1 LQELNKKFLM
11 EFIPQL
17 KNFDQEIKGVCVDSR
32 QVKKGDLFFAYEGIS
47 TDGNIYIEQAIQK
60 GAIAIISDSI
70 SDPKKNIYRHD
81 SLRKDLGLIIS
92 NLFNN
97 PSKKLKL
104 FTVTGTNGKTSTVE
118 FISGL
123 INKQQGKCGYLS
135 TIGWCLDGVNLQKES
150 SLTTPNSLEINKQLN
165 KMHIKGMN
173 YAALEASSHGLDQGR
188 LDGLEID
195 TAIFTSFSQDH
206 LDYHQTMQ
214 NYADSKKK
222 LFLELHPKKSVI
234 NIDNVLG
241 KSIYTELTKNN
252 LETYSVSGSLD
263 ADISYKTLRDN
274 KNKVVLKVI
283 SPFGNEEINFNTYS
297 EYLAINGLSAIVSAT
312 LEGFKFRDLVQLSS
326 NVEFSKGRMS
336 AIKLDEKNLCF
347 IDYAHT
353 PEALEKVL
361 KDLRSF
367 SSATIWCVF
376 GCGGDRDKSKR
387 MKMGKASID
396 YADKVILTNDNPR
409 NEDPDEIIQDI
420 LNGLKNTQNIKVEL
434 DRRRAIDYCLQ
445 GMKENENEN
454 ILLIAGKGHEEFQEI
469 NQNKIKFS
477 DFDQVTNFLNKY
489 GKSS

>member
-1 LQELNKKFLM
+1 MQELNKKFLM

-17 KNFDQEIKGVCVDSR
+17 KKFDKEIKGVCVDSR

-396 YADKVILTNDNPR
+396 YADKVVLTNDNPR

-489 GKSS
+489 GKS